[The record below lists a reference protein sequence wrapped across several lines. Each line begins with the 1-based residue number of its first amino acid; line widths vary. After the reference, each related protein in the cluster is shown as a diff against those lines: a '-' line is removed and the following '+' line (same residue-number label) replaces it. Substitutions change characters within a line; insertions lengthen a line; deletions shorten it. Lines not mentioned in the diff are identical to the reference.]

1 MTRFRNIS
9 IRKKILVSM
18 LAFTLIPI
26 LLVSIVAI
34 TITYKTMR
42 DQLIYDHR
50 MSSGWLQ
57 DRLAVENSD
66 MMDRFYEFEVD
77 KDVKADILRWCTQ
90 DGSLDYSARWRI
102 ITVMNTVISMD
113 SNINSI
119 ELFNMAENEVLI
131 AERSGARVDESG
143 ERLTQW
149 EQRGDALQSNQAFLR
164 SGNEIL
170 ACHQIH
176 RFDDKQP
183 IALVVFHL
191 RPYHLEGIL
200 DEIKTVPEE
209 TILVFNDQNEVMVA
223 DYGTDWNMDTGLVEG
238 IRRELAEGDRK
249 EASYDDQFW
258 FYRSVSGGKMQI
270 LLTIPNQTIVDALFP
285 TVASSIF
292 VAIIAVLASVV
303 CSVVYSKA
311 ISRPIRDLSEEM
323 KTITLNEYSGSTLE
337 SREDEIGILQD
348 SFNHMISRNKEL
360 IAQQYQAKLEK
371 RNAQLRALQ
380 AQINPHFMY
389 NTLQVIGGMA
399 LEKDAP
405 EVYSVTLA
413 LSDILRYSLN
423 FSKEMVCLE
432 EEVEYLKSYVMIQN
446 ERFGGKVQLKLE
458 LEPNTLK
465 CLIPK
470 LILQPL
476 AENSFE
482 HGLLNKAGDW
492 LLTVE
497 SHTTPEGDLL
507 ICIKDNGIGFDSER
521 LAQIREKIELDTV
534 KALNSGS
541 HIGLANVHARIKLRS
556 AKEGHGV
563 SIDSS
568 PETGTTV
575 SVRMPAPYEERK

>member
-348 SFNHMISRNKEL
+348 SFNHMITRNKEL

-380 AQINPHFMY
+380 EQINPHFMY

-458 LEPNTLK
+458 LEPDTRK

-575 SVRMPAPYEERK
+575 SVRMPALYEERK

>member
-348 SFNHMISRNKEL
+348 SFNHMITRNKEL

-413 LSDILRYSLN
+413 PSDILRYSLN

-458 LEPNTLK
+458 LEPDTRK

-575 SVRMPAPYEERK
+575 SVRMPALYEERK

>member
-348 SFNHMISRNKEL
+348 SFNHMITRNKEL

-458 LEPNTLK
+458 LEPDTRK

-575 SVRMPAPYEERK
+575 SVRMQALYEKGE

>member
-223 DYGTDWNMDTGLVEG
+223 DCGTDWNMDTGLVEG

-348 SFNHMISRNKEL
+348 SFNHMITRNKEL

-458 LEPNTLK
+458 LEPDTRK

-575 SVRMPAPYEERK
+575 SVRMPALYEERK

>member
-348 SFNHMISRNKEL
+348 SFNHMITRNKEL

-458 LEPNTLK
+458 LEPDTRK

-575 SVRMPAPYEERK
+575 SVRMPALYEESK

>member
-348 SFNHMISRNKEL
+348 SFNHMITRNKEL

-432 EEVEYLKSYVMIQN
+432 EEVEYLTSYVMIQN

-458 LEPNTLK
+458 LEPDTRK

-575 SVRMPAPYEERK
+575 SVRMPALYEERK

>member
-270 LLTIPNQTIVDALFP
+270 LLTIPNQTNVDALFP

-348 SFNHMISRNKEL
+348 SFNHMITRNKEL

-458 LEPNTLK
+458 LEPDTRK

-575 SVRMPAPYEERK
+575 SVRMPALYEERK

>member
-348 SFNHMISRNKEL
+348 SFNHMITRNKEL

-423 FSKEMVCLE
+423 FSKEMVCME

-458 LEPNTLK
+458 LEPDTRK

-575 SVRMPAPYEERK
+575 SVRMPALYEERK

>member
-77 KDVKADILRWCTQ
+77 KDVKADIFRWCTQ

-348 SFNHMISRNKEL
+348 SFNHMITRNKEL

-458 LEPNTLK
+458 LEPDTRK

-575 SVRMPAPYEERK
+575 SVRMPALYEERK

>member
-143 ERLTQW
+143 ERLTQR

-311 ISRPIRDLSEEM
+311 IIRPIRDLSVEM

-348 SFNHMISRNKEL
+348 SFNHMITRNKEL

-458 LEPNTLK
+458 LEPDTRK

-575 SVRMPAPYEERK
+575 SVRMPALYEERK

>member
-292 VAIIAVLASVV
+292 VVIIAVLASVV

-348 SFNHMISRNKEL
+348 SFNHMITRNKEL

-458 LEPNTLK
+458 LEPDTRK

-575 SVRMPAPYEERK
+575 SVRMPALYEERK

>member
-348 SFNHMISRNKEL
+348 SFNHMITRNKEL

-458 LEPNTLK
+458 LEPDTRK

-482 HGLLNKAGDW
+482 HGLLNNAGDW

-575 SVRMPAPYEERK
+575 SVRMPALYEERK

>member
-143 ERLTQW
+143 VRLTQW

-348 SFNHMISRNKEL
+348 SFNHMITRNKEL

-458 LEPNTLK
+458 LEPDTRK

-575 SVRMPAPYEERK
+575 SVRMPALYEERK

>member
-348 SFNHMISRNKEL
+348 SFNHMITRNKEL

-423 FSKEMVCLE
+423 FSKEMVCLG

-458 LEPNTLK
+458 LEPDTRK

-575 SVRMPAPYEERK
+575 SVRMPALYEERK